1 VLVTLDC
8 TFLVLVPHFSVSL
21 GLFMNLAPVLTLLL
35 RDIIQ
40 VFARVDY
47 LVQPP
52 VYAMCVCVWGGV
64 N

>member
-1 VLVTLDC
+1 
-8 TFLVLVPHFSVSL
+8 
-21 GLFMNLAPVLTLLL
+21 MNLAPVLTLLL

-52 VYAMCVCVWGGV
+52 VYAMCVCVGGV
-64 N
+64 GGKLNCQSMGWFSGHMGF